1 MLLSFDMPN
10 PFGPK
15 GRRGTSNVP
24 AQALALLNDPF
35 VLDQAGYWANHE
47 TSSPSLAQRERIAAM
62 LERATGQ
69 IPNAPDLDRL
79 ERFLTAQT
87 SGYQGNSARAWTDL
101 AHVVFNTKDFL
112 YIR

>member
-1 MLLSFDMPN
+1 MTLRQN
-10 PFGPK
+10 K
-15 GRRGTSNVP
+15 GGTVLTQFHEFAEARWRIGIETGAISM
-24 AQALALLNDPF
+24 AETFTAL
-35 VLDQAGYWANHE
+35 
-47 TSSPSLAQRERIAAM
+47 RM